1 MTDDAVYRV
10 PSNDQPDSD
19 PKDTLFIIADDVHRI
34 RARVARLK
42 KKDARE
48 DPRSRTRR
56 LLTNVRILGR
66 NGAALKVAANFSVH
80 RFRRNDGIRVYVGH
94 YRYELR
100 VEGGRLKIAKREA
113 VIDSMELG
121 GLGSVEFYP
130 VKHLAAAC
138 SFLVSAGILPVSMA
152 QDFPTK
158 PMRIVAPAAPGG
170 SADILARL
178 IAGKLQERFGQPVVV
193 ENRAGAGQMIGADVV
208 AKSPGDGHA
217 LLLPTVTYTT
227 SVATAA
233 KLPFDPLNDLAG
245 ITMIGDGPF
254 LVVVHPSLPVKSV
267 KELIAFAR
275 ARPGTLNY
283 ASSGTGGI
291 THLITEVFAA
301 SANVKL
307 VHVPYKSVAPAVIDV
322 VGGHVPMLIVSVPS
336 VLPQVKAGRLRALAV
351 TSPSDRSS
359 CPSSRRWPSPA
370 CRVTRRGSGGAC
382 SRRAKRPAPSSAG

>member
-1 MTDDAVYRV
+1 MTIASSMLNLLPLYRLE
-10 PSNDQPDSD
+10 S
-19 PKDTLFIIADDVHRI
+19 
-34 RARVARLK
+34 
-42 KKDARE
+42 
-48 DPRSRTRR
+48 
-56 LLTNVRILGR
+56 
-66 NGAALKVAANFSVH
+66 
-80 RFRRNDGIRVYVGH
+80 
-94 YRYELR
+94 
-100 VEGGRLKIAKREA
+100 
-113 VIDSMELG
+113 
-121 GLGSVEFYP
+121 
-130 VKHLAAAC
+130 
-138 SFLVSAGILPVSMA
+138 LPASMA

-178 IAGKLQERFGQPVVV
+178 IGGKLQERFGQPVVV

-227 SVATAA
+227 SAATAA

-351 TSPSDRSS
+351 TSPERSKFAPGLPTVAES
-359 CPSSRRWPSPA
+359 GVPGYEARQWWGMFTQGKTPRAIVSRLNGEIQRILA
-370 CRVTRRGSGGAC
+370 AEDVKLRLAEEGAEPVLQMTPEAFATVV
-382 SRRAKRPAPSSAG
+382 RNDIAKWRKIVADLNIKVD